1 MLPYVAQ
8 QPGDVIGHQPADGPA
23 GVDADHDLARRVED
37 EAGGLQVHRVLIDE
51 GAGQAGDRACVGA
64 EPDGEGQAVLG
75 DQAGGGRFVVDRQGD
90 DPDAGVGQGGAG
102 ALEGAQLGVA
112 VGTPCAA
119 EEYPAAESASRIS
132 GPGSP
137 PAPISVVVPRVS

>member
-1 MLPYVAQ
+1 MLPYVAH
-8 QPGDVIGHQPADGPA
+8 QPGDVVGHQPADGPA

-37 EAGGLQVHRVLIDE
+37 EAGGLQVDRIRVDE
-51 GAGQAGDRACVGA
+51 RTGERGDGPRVSAV
-64 EPDGEGQAVLG
+64 PDREGQAVLG